1 MKIPFA
7 SLTEEAIGTSRPSF
21 HDPMD
26 RIVVEIARVGA
37 VLANSMRLTR
47 LEFCDQCSGRRYEKY
62 ASERELHGSLR
73 DRHVLSVSLRE
84 IGGFAVGIDGSNG
97 ISAAGVLHF
106 VL

>member
-7 SLTEEAIGTSRPSF
+7 SLTEEAVGTSRPSF

-37 VLANSMRLTR
+37 VLANSYALTR
-47 LEFCDQCSGRRYEKY
+47 LEFATSAQEGV
-62 ASERELHGSLR
+62 REVRQLR
-73 DRHVLSVSLRE
+73 GTSWQLTRLHVLSVLLRE
-84 IGGFAVGIDGSNG
+84 IGGFAVGIHGSNG